1 MRSIRSII
9 SFCSSISSIEFSG
22 FSSKSLLI
30 SSSLCTFAVISG
42 NVVSISSATVLSLDS
57 RNKSCE
63 RNQIFVSFKISIS
76 PRSASS
82 GLRSI
87 LRKVDFPA
95 PFFPTSAIL
104 SSGLILSSASSKRIV
119 EPSCLQRPLMVMR

>member
-1 MRSIRSII
+1 M
-9 SFCSSISSIEFSG
+9 
-22 FSSKSLLI
+22 
-30 SSSLCTFAVISG
+30 ISG
-42 NVVSISSATVLSLDS
+42 NVVNISSDTVLSLDS